1 MGKFDVFLG
10 YEKIEE
16 LGIKPPDN
24 FISLSLQVMAS
35 PADVWN
41 KYRKWCRL
49 YILLHE
55 GGKNLVKAILCQ
67 MGVDVTDGAE
77 IYRKLKPYEKVI
89 LKKPPYLRK
98 ILLPPSKVIDATEL
112 DFSAKCHIIEVL
124 DSKKQFPLIGEL
136 RNWRNNLSHMS
147 NDERDMTEQ
156 QFANHW
162 DEISQLLTYFGYDV
176 DILIG
181 LKTDDHLK
189 EEHKK
194 RLDSIEGRVVSLL
207 FFKK

>member
-1 MGKFDVFLG
+1 
-10 YEKIEE
+10 
-16 LGIKPPDN
+16 
-24 FISLSLQVMAS
+24 
-35 PADVWN
+35 
-41 KYRKWCRL
+41 
-49 YILLHE
+49 
-55 GGKNLVKAILCQ
+55 
-67 MGVDVTDGAE
+67 
-77 IYRKLKPYEKVI
+77 
-89 LKKPPYLRK
+89 
-98 ILLPPSKVIDATEL
+98 
-112 DFSAKCHIIEVL
+112 
-124 DSKKQFPLIGEL
+124 
-136 RNWRNNLSHMS
+136 MS